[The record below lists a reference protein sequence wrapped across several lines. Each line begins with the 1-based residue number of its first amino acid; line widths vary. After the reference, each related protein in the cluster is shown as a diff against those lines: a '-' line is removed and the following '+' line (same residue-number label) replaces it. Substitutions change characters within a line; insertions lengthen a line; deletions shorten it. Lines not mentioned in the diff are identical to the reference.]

1 MGLFRKKTAG
11 TATVSDSTV
20 RIIRNNLE
28 NIGVTLP
35 LSEKELRMV
44 FDWAVSQKEACTANV
59 CTIKFDGFTLEELE
73 LLVKELN
80 PYGETTV
87 DLTDINRRIKGSR

>member
-1 MGLFRKKTAG
+1 MGLFRKKA
-11 TATVSDSTV
+11 ADHANISDSTV

-28 NIGVTLP
+28 VIGVTVP
-35 LSEKELRMV
+35 LSDREVRKV
-44 FDWAVSQKEACTANV
+44 FDWALSQKEACTANA

-80 PYGETTV
+80 PYDDRPT
-87 DLTDINRRIKGSR
+87 DLTDLNRRIKGSK